1 MRYGPNLLEEILRR
15 TDIVQ
20 LVGRRVKLTRK
31 GQAFWGCCPF
41 HGEKTASFKVENARR
56 TYKCFGCGKG
66 GDAFKWLMET
76 EGLSFPEA
84 VEKLAGEAGVEL
96 PKWSPDDEAREEKR
110 KSLYDVIELAAS
122 FFEAQL
128 HASGGRVARD
138 YLASRALNEE
148 TAKKFRLGYAPAS
161 GNGLIEHLTAKN
173 VTMDDMIAAGLAR
186 PADGERGVR
195 DFFFNRL
202 MFPISDGR
210 GRTVAFG
217 GRGLTADAKP
227 KYINT
232 GETEFFS
239 KGRLLYNF
247 ATARPAGIK
256 AQTIIVAEGYMDVI
270 ALVRAGFEAAVAPL
284 GTALTEDQLMMLWK
298 VAPEPVMSFD
308 GDEAGLRAA
317 HRAARLALPH
327 LKPGHSLRFAFLPS
341 GEDPDS
347 LIRSMGAGTM
357 ARALEQAEPLAHVIW
372 RNQTEGKDISTPERY
387 LGLKA
392 DLDRTIQEIKDPDV
406 SRYYAEE
413 FSARL
418 AKLKEA
424 IGGPARPK
432 WTPKPR
438 GRTSNS
444 PVLRGASSALKQ
456 SRLVTAIQ
464 SAYKPAARAT
474 ETDTALVALRRSL
487 PPAPPKSSS
496 REGVEAAAWN
506 PGAIKVK
513 ETELVKILL
522 EDPEIVQKHAEL
534 VAALPFSDPLLDRLR
549 QELLNVAASGSRL
562 EKTGLE
568 NHLIRHGMADLVER
582 LKTPRTEMGEGTASG
597 EDADARFL
605 RAARQLRDMAELDPE
620 RRRAL
625 ERFRQEPNEERWLE
639 VRRLLDTRE

>member
-66 GDAFKWLMET
+66 GDAFKWVMET

-84 VEKLAGEAGVEL
+84 VEKLAGETGVEL
-96 PKWSPDDEAREEKR
+96 PKWSPEDEAREEKR
-110 KSLYDVIELAAS
+110 KSLHDVIELAAM

-128 HASGGRVARD
+128 QASGGRVARD
-138 YLASRALNEE
+138 YLASRALNEA
-148 TAKKFRLGYAPAS
+148 TAKQFRLGYAPAS

-186 PADGERGVR
+186 PAEGERGVR

-202 MFPISDGR
+202 MFPITDGR

-308 GDEAGLRAA
+308 GDDAGRKAALRAA
-317 HRAARLALPH
+317 HLALPH
-327 LKPGHSLRFAFLPS
+327 LQPGHSLRFAFLPG

-347 LIRSMGAGTM
+347 LIRTAGPAAM
-357 ARALEQAEPLAHVIW
+357 QKVLDAAMPLAEVLW
-372 RNQTEGKDISTPERY
+372 TSETEGKDFSTPERRA
-387 LGLKA
+387 GLE
-392 DLDRTIQEIKDPDV
+392 RTLSELV
-406 SRYYAEE
+406 SQITDGAIAGYYRRDFEGRV
-413 FSARL
+413 F
-418 AKLKEA
+418 EA
-424 IGGPARPK
+424 FKRRQPRTS
-432 WTPKPR
+432 TPPR
-438 GRTSNS
+438 GSVGGRTG
-444 PVLRGASSALKQ
+444 RGARDGFRGRFEPQLEAVSAAVKGSL
-456 SRLVTAIQ
+456 I
-464 SAYKPAARAT
+464 ARA
-474 ETDTALVALRRSL
+474 
-487 PPAPPKSSS
+487 
-496 REGVEAAAWN
+496 G
-506 PGAIKVK
+506 GAVKVK

-582 LKTPRTEMGEGTASG
+582 LKTPRTEMGEGIASG

-625 ERFRQEPNEERWLE
+625 ERFKQEPNEERWLE